1 MGNPLE
7 TSGILCPLLFQVFNY
22 TGEVVAPDLNSS
34 DNKISGA
41 QMAVGVIGII
51 AVLSLAYF
59 AIKD

>member
-1 MGNPLE
+1 MAIPGP
-7 TSGILCPLLFQVFNY
+7 NY
-22 TGEVVAPDLNSS
+22 TGEVKAPELKSS